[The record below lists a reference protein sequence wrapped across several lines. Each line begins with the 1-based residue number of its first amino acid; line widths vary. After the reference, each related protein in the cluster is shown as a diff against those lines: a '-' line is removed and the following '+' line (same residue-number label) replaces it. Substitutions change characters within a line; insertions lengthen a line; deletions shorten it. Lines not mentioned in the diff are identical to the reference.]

1 MTYAGK
7 IRAKDANTGKVKY
20 FDKNSLIP
28 ENYIVVSI
36 CGQPHQ
42 DIKASYLKSSK
53 WLTLYKKLIKHRM
66 ETSLEEINDN
76 EVYHHHH
83 IYPKSIYGKNDNVVL
98 LTVFEHCCAHYWLAK
113 YYKSVGRLDDAKKMF
128 AAYVTLRKDCGI
140 SFDISGHKQFSH
152 GQMLLQK
159 RLTTNKG
166 NSR

>member
-7 IRAKDANTGKVKY
+7 IRAKEVNTGKVKY
-20 FDKNSLIP
+20 FDKNSPIP

-36 CGQPHQ
+36 CGQPHSAA
-42 DIKASYLKSSK
+42 KVSHMKSGK

-66 ETSLEEINDN
+66 TSPLEEINDN

-83 IYPKSIYGKNDNVVL
+83 IYPKSIYGKNDNIVL

-128 AAYVTLRKDCGI
+128 AAYSHLRADCGI
-140 SFDISGHKQFSH
+140 SFDISGHRQFSRR
-152 GQMLLQK
+152 QMSLQK
-159 RLTTNKG
+159 NLTK
-166 NSR
+166 